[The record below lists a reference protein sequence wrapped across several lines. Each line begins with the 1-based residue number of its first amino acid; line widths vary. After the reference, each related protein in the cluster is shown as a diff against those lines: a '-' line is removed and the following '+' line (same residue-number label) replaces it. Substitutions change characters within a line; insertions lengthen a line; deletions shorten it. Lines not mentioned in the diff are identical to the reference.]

1 MRDKTNFLFLF
12 FMNSISTTYNAEINV
27 TDADVDVG
35 TNATTWVL
43 LMDSDLKS
51 VYAVLFSCT
60 YSVIC
65 DNCSET
71 PDPGL

>member
-1 MRDKTNFLFLF
+1 
-12 FMNSISTTYNAEINV
+12 MNSISTTYTAEMSVIG
-27 TDADVDVG
+27 ADVDVG

-65 DNCSET
+65 DNYSET